1 MTDDRRIE
9 ERRPAAPPQGSKYTR
24 TLRAEMM
31 RARVEG
37 LLIHAHC
44 GVTVEER
51 ASRQTLQVDL
61 EYTYQA
67 GEGDEIEQTID
78 YGGVLRGVA
87 EVLEQEEFKLLET
100 GVRRVGK
107 HVLSGY
113 PEIREINVRVTK
125 LNVPVAQTVSGV
137 SVEATFSR

>member
-1 MTDDRRIE
+1 
-9 ERRPAAPPQGSKYTR
+9 
-24 TLRAEMM
+24 
-31 RARVEG
+31 
-37 LLIHAHC
+37 
-44 GVTVEER
+44 
-51 ASRQTLQVDL
+51 VDL
-61 EYTYQA
+61 EYTYRA

-87 EVLEQEEFKLLET
+87 EVLEREEFKLLET

-113 PEIREINVRVTK
+113 PEMREINVRVTK

>member
-1 MTDDRRIE
+1 MTGDRRIE
-9 ERRPAAPPQGSKYTR
+9 DRGPVAHPQGSEYAR
-24 TLRAEMM
+24 PLRAGMM
-31 RARVEG
+31 RALVEG
-37 LLIHAHC
+37 LLVHAHC

-61 EYTYQA
+61 EYTYRA
-67 GEGDEIEQTID
+67 GEGDEIEHTID
-78 YGGVLRGVA
+78 YGGVLRA
-87 EVLEQEEFKLLET
+87 EVLEREEFKLLET

-113 PEIREINVRVTK
+113 SEIREINVRVTK